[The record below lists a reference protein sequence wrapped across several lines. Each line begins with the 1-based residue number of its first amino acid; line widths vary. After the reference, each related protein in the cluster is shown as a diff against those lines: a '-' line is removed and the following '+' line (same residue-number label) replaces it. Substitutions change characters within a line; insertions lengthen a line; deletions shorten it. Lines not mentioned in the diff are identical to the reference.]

1 MRGGQEQRRLMLP
14 WYLRSEM
21 AFLPMEQ
28 EIASLRVRYGLNVCI
43 SLNFYVEIV
52 TPSVMVLGGG
62 ALGGA

>member
-1 MRGGQEQRRLMLP
+1 MLP